1 KAQKKTK
8 QALKHVV
15 LYLTLS
21 SYNNEQLGF
30 LHRLFL
36 DKNLEEVP
44 KYKDLLQRF
53 KTQALIHSKDIL
65 KHFENELKNE
75 ILNEQSVYRSS
86 LMTIMNKTCHLINRE
101 EIVHVVRT

>member
-1 KAQKKTK
+1 MK

-65 KHFENELKNE
+65 KHFENELKNG
-75 ILNEQSVYRSS
+75 RSFTRYCYIS
-86 LMTIMNKTCHLINRE
+86 TEKVATRNS
-101 EIVHVVRT
+101 